1 MTKSKKMLLLL
12 GVLALLVVAYVAVTS
27 LGGERSPSDSNNL
40 SELEPQESTQTH
52 TFFTMFAEELIAFS
66 FTNGGEKYSFTLS
79 ADKTRWHWDD
89 EPSMPINN
97 SYVTLMI
104 NAVLELTSTYKYENV
119 TEEAMEGY
127 GLGEDATKL
136 TFTLYDGRE
145 LWVLFGK
152 TNAFNYM
159 TYCAVSCDP
168 GTVYMVSS
176 GIPPYFATTPKN
188 MVQDDQLPS
197 FTKTQFY
204 GFQLTL
210 GEESYLCDYDYPDGE
225 TTADTEK
232 QMTLYHNSQ
241 EIAEVEKET
250 CDALVEL
257 VMGWVLDDAA
267 TFDPAQY
274 AEYGVSDESA
284 NRLTLHYTYTKT
296 YEDATTGT
304 TNSTE
309 LQAVCTLILGNA
321 TEDGKTYVRMSD
333 QTGVYALDLSAILAL
348 AN

>member
-12 GVLALLVVAYVAVTS
+12 GVLVLLVVAYVMVTS
-27 LGGERSPSDSNNL
+27 LGGEKTPSDSNL
-40 SELEPQESTQTH
+40 SELDSPESAQTH
-52 TFFTMFAEELIAFS
+52 TFFTMFAEELTAFS
-66 FTNGGEKYSFTLS
+66 FTNSGEKYSFTLS
-79 ADKTRWHWDD
+79 EDKTCWHWDD
-89 EPSMPINN
+89 DPTMPINN

-119 TEEAMEGY
+119 SAEAMDDY
-127 GLGEDATKL
+127 GLGENATKL

-145 LWVLFGK
+145 LWISFGK

-159 TYCAVSCDP
+159 TYCVASSDP
-168 GTVYMVSS
+168 GTVYMVSA

-188 MVQDDQLPS
+188 MIQDDQLPS
-197 FTKTQFY
+197 FTETQFY

-225 TTADTEK
+225 TTAETEK
-232 QMTLYHNSQ
+232 QMTLYQNSQ
-241 EIAEVEKET
+241 VVREVDDTT
-250 CDALVEL
+250 CDTLVEL

-267 TFDPAQY
+267 TFDPDQY
-274 AEYGVSDESA
+274 AAYGVTDESA

-309 LQAVCTLILGNA
+309 LQSVCTLILGDT
-321 TEDGKTYVRMSD
+321 TEDGLTYVRMSD
-333 QTGVYALDLSAILAL
+333 KTGVYALDLSAILAL